1 MRPVA
6 PTAPS
11 TSVSPRTSRILE
23 APILPTLLKLAIPN
37 ILVVMVQALSSTIDA
52 VFVSRLGPE
61 ALAGVSLVLPV
72 WMLMVTM
79 SAGGFGGGIASAVAR
94 ALGSGRRED
103 ANALVTHALIM
114 TFALAAAFTAV
125 PLLAGPAIYRSL
137 GGADDVLGLALSYSN
152 VVFAAAVLV
161 WLVNTL
167 ASVLRG
173 TGEMLFT
180 AVVIVTGEVLHLIL
194 APLLIFGLGPLPALG
209 VAGAGLSL
217 VISYAVRAAV
227 LAGYILAGRAAVT
240 LTFGIPRFH
249 GRLAWEILKVALPGS
264 VNTILTNANVM
275 VVTSLVGAFGTLA
288 LAGYGAGAR
297 LEYLQIPLVF
307 GMGTALVTMVGMNV
321 GAGQAARARRV
332 ALTGAGLAA
341 ALTGGIGL
349 LSAIVP
355 SLWIGFFSADPEVQR
370 VGETY
375 SQIVGPTYGLFG
387 VGLALY
393 FASQGTGRVAW
404 ALVAGVARL
413 VISAGGGWI
422 AIHWFGGGLPSV
434 FVAVALGF
442 VVFGLGQLATITW
455 TLPVP
460 RPIAPRQVPDEPLGL
475 THAGVGTGAST

>member
-1 MRPVA
+1 MI
-6 PTAPS
+6 PS
-11 TSVSPRTSRILE
+11 RTRLILE
-23 APILPTLLKLAIPN
+23 APILPTLLTLAVPS
-37 ILVVMVQALSSTIDA
+37 ILVVMVQALSSTADA
-52 VFVSRLGPE
+52 LFVARLGPE

-79 SAGGFGGGIASAVAR
+79 SAGGFGGGVASAVAR
-94 ALGSGRRED
+94 ALGSGRRAD
-103 ANALVTHALIM
+103 ANALVSHALLM
-114 TFALAAAFTAV
+114 TLGLAALFTAI
-125 PLLAGPAIYRSL
+125 PLLAGPAIYQSM
-137 GGADDVLGLALSYSN
+137 GGTDDVLGLALSYSN
-152 VVFAAAVLV
+152 VVFSGAILV

-173 TGEMLFT
+173 SGEMLVT
-180 AVVIVTGEVLHLIL
+180 AGVIVAGEAIHLIL
-194 APLLIFGLGPLPALG
+194 APLLIFGYGPFPALG
-209 VAGAGLSL
+209 VGGAGLSL

-227 LAGYILAGRAAVT
+227 LAGYILAGRAAITV
-240 LTFGIPRFH
+240 TFGVPRIQA
-249 GRLAWEILKVALPGS
+249 RLAWEILRVALPGS

-355 SLWIGFFSADPEVQR
+355 WLWIGFFSAEPEVQR

-404 ALVAGVARL
+404 ALAAGCARL
-413 VISAGGGWI
+413 VISAGGGWV
-422 AIHWFGGGLPSV
+422 AVHWLGGGLLSV

-442 VVFGLGQLATITW
+442 VVFGLGQLAAITW

-460 RPIAPRQVPDEPLGL
+460 RRVAQPTPQPA
-475 THAGVGTGAST
+475 A